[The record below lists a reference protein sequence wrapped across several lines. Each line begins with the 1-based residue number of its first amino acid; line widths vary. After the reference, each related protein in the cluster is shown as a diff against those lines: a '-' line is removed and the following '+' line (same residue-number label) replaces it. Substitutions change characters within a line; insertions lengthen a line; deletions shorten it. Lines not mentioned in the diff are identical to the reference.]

1 MATVRPFQVNNGL
14 EVSLNANVATTVTA
28 TEYLANVI
36 GPVSTPSLVFDFAK
50 SEQLDP
56 RISFVRSSSATYTA
70 ANGRIVTAN
79 SNVPRFEY
87 ANGVSRGLL
96 IEDQRTNI
104 YWDSYATNISV
115 LLNNL
120 AVVGNT
126 TAPTG
131 TNTASIVNSPF
142 PSFSLITPNRPAY
155 AKNTVYTKSVYVKP
169 ISGSNNIY
177 WQTIVNSSVYSVSS
191 FNLDT
196 GVSSVDANARVSMTN
211 VGDGWWRC
219 VHTFKTD
226 PTADLVG
233 DSIFIGGYGGTN
245 IPTTM
250 AVWGWQ
256 SEVGTEATSLIET
269 PPSSSATRASDVV
282 TVSINATSTWYS
294 ATTGTCYGEYTQKT
308 QGAATFPGV
317 GYTPG
322 YPQIFGFFNITDPN
336 NMIMGHFQGWVAA
349 ANSLGGSTSGTMAL
363 LNYNNPTASAIGN
376 YTNVD
381 NSLTPSISVT
391 IGSTNKVAFSY
402 SSNNMNFSANG
413 VSNTFSYTG
422 NNIIAT
428 NLFLMQSAR
437 YQQQPAGYFKKF
449 VYYPSKLTEAQL
461 RYLTTT

>member
-14 EVSLNANVATTVTA
+14 EVSLNANVGTTVTA
-28 TEYLANVI
+28 ADFI
-36 GPVSTPSLVFDFAK
+36 GNATAPVNPPSLVFDFAK

-56 RISFVRSSSATYTA
+56 KISFVRSSSATYTA

-87 ANGVSRGLL
+87 ANGISRGLL

-104 YWDSYATNISV
+104 YWDSYATNISAAF
-115 LLNNL
+115 NNL

-131 TNTASIVNSPF
+131 TNTAPIVSSPF
-142 PSFSLITPNRPAY
+142 PFFSLISPNRPAY
-155 AKNTVYTKSVYVKP
+155 ARNTVYTRSVYVKP

-177 WQTIVNSSVYSVSS
+177 WQAIVNSSVYSVSS
-191 FNLDT
+191 FNLNN
-196 GVSSVDANARVSMTN
+196 GVASVDANARVSMIN

-219 VHTFKTD
+219 VHTLKTD
-226 PTADLVG
+226 PTENLVG
-233 DSIFIGGYGGTN
+233 DSIFIGGYGSTD
-245 IPTTM
+245 IPTAM

-269 PPSSSATRASDVV
+269 PPLSSATRASDVV

-294 ATTGTCYGEYTQKT
+294 ATTGTCYGEYTQTT
-308 QGAATFPGV
+308 QGLATFNGS
-317 GYTPG
+317 GYAPG
-322 YPQIFGFFNITDPN
+322 YPQMFGFVGTDPN
-336 NMIMGHFQGWVAA
+336 NIVMAHFQGWVAA
-349 ANSLGGSTSGTMAL
+349 ANSLGGSTSGTVAL
-363 LNYNNPTASAIGN
+363 LNYNNPTAAAIGN

-422 NNIIAT
+422 NSIIAT

-437 YQQQPAGYFKKF
+437 YQGQPAGYFKKF

>member
-1 MATVRPFQVNNGL
+1 MAIVKPFQVNNGL
-14 EVSLNANVATTVTA
+14 EVSLNANVGTTVTA
-28 TEYLANVI
+28 ADFI
-36 GPVSTPSLVFDFAK
+36 GNATAPVNPPSLVFDFAK

-56 RISFVRSSSATYTA
+56 KISFVRSSSATYTA

-87 ANGVSRGLL
+87 ANGISRGLL

-104 YWDSYATNISV
+104 YWDSYATNISAAF
-115 LLNNL
+115 NNL

-131 TNTASIVNSPF
+131 TNTAPIVSSPSPF
-142 PSFSLITPNRPAY
+142 FSLISPNRPAY
-155 AKNTVYTKSVYVKP
+155 AKNTVYTRSVYVKP
-169 ISGSNNIY
+169 ISGSNAIF
-177 WQTIVNSSVYSVSS
+177 WQAIVNSSVYSVSS
-191 FNLDT
+191 FNLNN
-196 GVSSVDANARVSMTN
+196 GVASVDANARVSMIN

-219 VHTFKTD
+219 IHTLKTD
-226 PTADLVG
+226 PSADLAG
-233 DSIFIGGYGGTN
+233 DSIFIGGYGSTD

-269 PPSSSATRASDVV
+269 PPLSSATRASDVV
-282 TVSINATSTWYS
+282 TVGINATSTWYS
-294 ATTGTCYGEYTQKT
+294 ATTGTCYGEYTLRT
-308 QGAATFPGV
+308 QGAAAFPGV
-317 GYTPG
+317 GYAPG
-322 YPQIFGFFNITDPN
+322 YPQMFGFFNISDPN
-336 NMIMGHFQGWVAA
+336 NMVMAHYQGWPGQ
-349 ANSLGGSTSGTMAL
+349 ANSLGGSTSGAL
-363 LNYNNPTASAIGN
+363 SFLNYNNPTSAATGN

-381 NSLTPSISVT
+381 SVLTPPIFVT
-391 IGSTNKVAFSY
+391 IGSTTKAAFSY

-413 VSNTFSYTG
+413 TSNTFSYTG

-437 YQQQPAGYFKKF
+437 FQGQPAGYFKKF
-449 VYYPSKLTEAQL
+449 IYYPSKLTEAQL